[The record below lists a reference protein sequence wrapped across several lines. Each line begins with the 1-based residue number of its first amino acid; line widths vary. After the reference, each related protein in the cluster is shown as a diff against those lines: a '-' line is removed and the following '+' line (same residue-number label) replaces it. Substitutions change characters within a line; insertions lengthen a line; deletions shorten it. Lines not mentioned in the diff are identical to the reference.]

1 MSPTAV
7 RLSRKSGTSVA
18 TIAAG
23 DDIVLQIGEDLGAS
37 NTKED
42 ARIKVKIQR
51 IKIEHVS
58 GTAATFTPSM
68 FSEAGA
74 ALTDIAQE
82 YLGVVTAVA
91 AIFDATNIQ
100 AYCYTDLRGRLYLR
114 PTPNAGA
121 DNTFKY
127 QVYYEVCF

>member
-7 RLSRKSGTSVA
+7 RLSRKTGTSAVL
-18 TIAAG
+18 AAG
-23 DDIVLQIGEDLGAS
+23 TDIVLQIGQDLGAT
-37 NTKED
+37 NTDE
-42 ARIKVKIQR
+42 AQRVKVKIQR
-51 IKIEHVS
+51 IKIKWIS

-68 FSEAGA
+68 FSETGA
-74 ALTDIAQE
+74 ALADIEQE
-82 YLGVVTAVA
+82 YLGALTAVA

-100 AYCYTDLRGRLYLR
+100 GYCYTDLRGRLYLR

-121 DNTFKY
+121 DNIFKY